1 MWASARLHADSHKGC
16 RPIKERQTM
25 RIARKLTL
33 RAMLALAATALAAPS
48 AFAQTEPLV
57 HNQNPQIIVQG
68 EVHGNTDTT
77 CTQVLPSPA
86 PNPSPPSASG
96 GCVTHASATSV
107 QLWAHLSAGGT
118 EVLIGNCNVEFDL
131 RTDAAGEGYVTH
143 QEFTAP
149 TQGGGGSC
157 SRRACGQVTPPTS
170 EGRAWSF
177 YMRESEPAPTE
188 RLTVLFCTEPIGGG
202 AASHCEVTVPIS
214 EPTAHN
220 YEFVVNDAS
229 GHGTIFPHCEL
240 ASGQGATFRSEA
252 VLGVTGEGATEQRLE
267 VRHQ

>member
-1 MWASARLHADSHKGC
+1 
-16 RPIKERQTM
+16 M

-33 RAMLALAATALAAPS
+33 LAMLALAATALAAPS

-68 EVHGNTDTT
+68 EVHGNTDAN
-77 CTQVLPSPA
+77 CSAVLPSPA
-86 PNPSPPSASG
+86 PNPAPPSASG

-107 QLWAHLSAGGT
+107 QLGAHLSAGGT
-118 EVLIGNCNVEFDL
+118 EVLVSNCDFEFDM
-131 RTDAAGEGYVTH
+131 RIDSAGEGYITH

-149 TQGGGGSC
+149 TAGGGGQC
-157 SRRACGQVTPPTS
+157 ARRACGQITPPTS

-188 RLTVLFCTEPIGGG
+188 RLTFMFCTEPIAGG
-202 AASHCEVTVPIS
+202 AASHCELTIPIS
-214 EPTAHN
+214 EPSAHN

-229 GHGTIFPHCEL
+229 GHGTIFPHCEF
-240 ASGQGATFRSEA
+240 ASTQQATFRTEA
-252 VLGVTGEGATEQRLE
+252 VLGVTAEGSNEQRLE